1 MSMAMAAVNDA
12 RVAEEIVDI
21 VERVAGVPDAVDVV
35 EVMDDEI
42 VEETTVRNNV
52 MQYVNN
58 KKKFDLRFKK
68 KVALIPQENKKLEKE
83 NSKDVWNAK
92 RQNGLNHPHRLD
104 SYFLI

>member
-1 MSMAMAAVNDA
+1 MAAVNDA

-21 VERVAGVPDAVDVV
+21 VERVTGVVDAVDVV

-42 VEETTVRNNV
+42 AEETVIVRDND
-52 MQYVNN
+52 MQYVNK

-92 RQNGLNHPHRLD
+92 RQKWVKPSSQVG
-104 SYFLI
+104 

>member
-21 VERVAGVPDAVDVV
+21 VERVAGVADAVDVV

-52 MQYVNN
+52 M
-58 KKKFDLRFKK
+58 
-68 KVALIPQENKKLEKE
+68 
-83 NSKDVWNAK
+83 
-92 RQNGLNHPHRLD
+92 
-104 SYFLI
+104 

>member
-21 VERVAGVPDAVDVV
+21 VERVAGVADAVDVV

-83 NSKDVWNAK
+83 SSKDVWNAK
-92 RQNGLNHPHRLD
+92 QQKWVKPSSQVG
-104 SYFLI
+104 